1 MNKKTAAMA
10 AIIVMLAAGAVV
22 AVQTI
27 ESDAQVANESPGVIY
42 LTKGDS
48 AGHNVAIHTDEY
60 QCQPYGYT
68 ANWYVA
74 ERTSKS
80 TTQEDL
86 EGFFKDPTIQPFG
99 TTTVS
104 PNGTKSFS
112 ESDANVN
119 GITFQLTTRS
129 YSSNDWNIGEYNLN
143 VNATDGSADDTH
155 VAVMCEITVKLGT
168 KDYDVEP
175 LFYLYNIVVTEASEA
190 INYEPN
196 WEIIEGANFSDSI
209 APTGVKVDNYS
220 WYAVGLPEGLSM
232 SKNGYVSGTPAVT
245 AGSNDNGGKGTRYD
259 VTVIGSSNA
268 GTGNVSQTVTVNM
281 TLYVKAGTTGGIVL
295 TIDGTGVDEIQR
307 GKTYVVENGV
317 NDVKLT
323 VSQGSNYP
331 FDVLTVKTVKTT
343 PSDGGT
349 TTSVHVIDDS
359 DEYNTSFNIDVAGTG
374 MYRIYVTAVVDG
386 EPQTDYVDL
395 YVLGSLHNVEAS
407 IIVSGA

>member
-1 MNKKTAAMA
+1 MNMKTAAMA

-27 ESDAQVANESPGVIY
+27 ESDAQVVNESPGVIY
-42 LTKGDS
+42 LTIGDS

-60 QCQPYGYT
+60 QYQPYGYT
-68 ANWYVA
+68 AKWYVA
-74 ERTSKS
+74 ERTSQG

-99 TTTVS
+99 TTTVD
-104 PNGTKSFS
+104 PDGTKSFS
-112 ESDANVN
+112 GNDRTVM

-129 YSSNDWNIGEYNLN
+129 YSTDDWNIGEYNLN
-143 VNATDGSADDTH
+143 VNAAGSNAVDTH
-155 VAVMCEITVKLGT
+155 VAVMCEITVHLGGS
-168 KDYDVEP
+168 DYDVEP
-175 LFYLYNIVVTEASEA
+175 LFYLYNIDVSKASGA
-190 INYEPN
+190 INYEPG
-196 WEIIEGANFSDSI
+196 WEIIEGANFSEII
-209 APTGVKVDNYS
+209 APSGVTVGNYS

-232 SKNGYVSGTPAVT
+232 SKSGYVSGTPAVN
-245 AGSNDNGGKGTRYD
+245 AGSEGNGTKYV

-268 GTGNVSQTVTVNM
+268 ATGNVSQTVTVNM

-295 TIDGTGVDEIQR
+295 TIDGTGVDEILR
-307 GKTYVVENGV
+307 GKTYVVENVVNGV
-317 NDVKLT
+317 ELT

-343 PSDGGT
+343 SSDDGT

-359 DEYNTSFNIDVAGTG
+359 DEYNTRFNIDVAGTG

>member
-1 MNKKTAAMA
+1 MKTAAMA

-60 QCQPYGYT
+60 QYQPYGYT

-74 ERTSKS
+74 ERTSES

-86 EGFFKDPTIQPFG
+86 KGFFNDSKGKLLG
-99 TTTVS
+99 TTKVAS
-104 PNGTKSFS
+104 NGVKSFTPS
-112 ESDANVN
+112 EATVE

-143 VNATDGSADDTH
+143 VNAAGSKAVDTH
-155 VAVMCEITVKLGT
+155 VAVMCEITVHLGGSN
-168 KDYDVEP
+168 YDVEP
-175 LFYLYNIVVTEASEA
+175 LFYLYNIDVSEASEA
-190 INYEPN
+190 IDYEPG
-196 WEIIEGANFSDSI
+196 WEIIEGANFSQNISLVD
-209 APTGVKVDNYS
+209 VDVDNYS

-232 SKNGYVSGTPAVT
+232 SKSGYVSGTPAVN
-245 AGSNDNGGKGTRYD
+245 AGSEGNGTKYV

-268 GTGNVSQTVTVNM
+268 GAGNVSQTVTVNM

-317 NDVKLT
+317 DDVELT

-359 DEYNTSFNIDVAGTG
+359 DEYKTSFNIDVAGTG

>member
-1 MNKKTAAMA
+1 MKTAAMA

-42 LTKGDS
+42 LTNGDS

-60 QCQPYGYT
+60 QYRPYGYT
-68 ANWYVA
+68 AKWYVA
-74 ERTSKS
+74 ERTSQG
-80 TTQEDL
+80 TTQEVL
-86 EGFFKDPTIQPFG
+86 EELFKDPTIQPLG
-99 TTTVS
+99 TTKVN
-104 PNGTKSFS
+104 PDGTKSFS
-112 ESDANVN
+112 GNDRTVN

-143 VNATDGSADDTH
+143 VNATGGSAKDTH

-168 KDYDVEP
+168 KEYDVEP

-190 INYEPN
+190 IDYKPD
-196 WEIIEGANFSDSI
+196 WEIIEGANFSKII
-209 APTGVKVDNYS
+209 APSDVTVGNYS

-232 SKNGYVSGTPAVT
+232 SKSGYVSGTPAVN
-245 AGSNDNGGKGTRYD
+245 AGSEGDGTEYV

-268 GTGNVSQTVTVNM
+268 ETGNVSQTVTVNM

-295 TIDGTGVDEIQR
+295 TIDGTGVNEIQR

-331 FDVLTVKTVKTT
+331 FDVLTVKTVMTT
-343 PSDGGT
+343 SSDEGT

-359 DEYNTSFNIDVAGTG
+359 DNYNTNFHIDVAGTG
-374 MYRIYVTAVVDG
+374 MYRIYVTAVVHG